1 MDHNG
6 SKFIDDRIRKVKNDT
21 FETRDFFLNCT
32 LKRPLL
38 IHHITP
44 DTVYIYIH
52 IVENI
57 LECTILSWIQMYPQ
71 LTETTAIIDIKPIA
85 IHSLS
90 TELLSTKNSLLREK
104 KMLIYV

>member
-1 MDHNG
+1 
-6 SKFIDDRIRKVKNDT
+6 
-21 FETRDFFLNCT
+21 
-32 LKRPLL
+32 
-38 IHHITP
+38 
-44 DTVYIYIH
+44 
-52 IVENI
+52 
-57 LECTILSWIQMYPQ
+57 MYPQ